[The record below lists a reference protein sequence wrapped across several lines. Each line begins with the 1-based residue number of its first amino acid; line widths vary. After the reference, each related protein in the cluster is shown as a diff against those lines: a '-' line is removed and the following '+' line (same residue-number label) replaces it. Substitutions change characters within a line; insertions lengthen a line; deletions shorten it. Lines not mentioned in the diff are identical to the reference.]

1 MENTKNKRKTKN
13 GWFWSLETEKKK
25 QKQRKQEHF
34 LLSERD
40 HSSQHNYIRISEV
53 NDW

>member
-13 GWFWSLETEKKK
+13 GWFWSLETKKK
-25 QKQRKQEHF
+25 NEKIKQDHF
-34 LLSERD
+34 LLSERN
-40 HSSQHNYIRISEV
+40 HSTQHNYIRISEV

>member
-1 MENTKNKRKTKN
+1 MVGFGPLKQK
-13 GWFWSLETEKKK
+13 KKK
-25 QKQRKQEHF
+25 QTQRKQEHF